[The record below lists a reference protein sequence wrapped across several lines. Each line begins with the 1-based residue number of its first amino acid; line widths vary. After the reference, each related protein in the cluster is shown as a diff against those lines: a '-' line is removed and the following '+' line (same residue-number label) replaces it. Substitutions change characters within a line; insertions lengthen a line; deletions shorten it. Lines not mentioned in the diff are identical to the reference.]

1 LLAGWA
7 SVADPVPDNPHHA
20 AVLLID
26 VINDFDFSDADS
38 LLKQAVPAAQAIK
51 RLRVEAQKLGVPVV
65 YVNDNFGLW
74 HSERAK
80 IVEHCRGSRSKG
92 RAVVDLLA
100 PEADDYF
107 VIKPRHS
114 GFYATNLPVLLP
126 HLKARR
132 LVLTGFATDICVLF
146 TANDAYMRN
155 YALWVPEDC
164 TAASTQARTREAVQ
178 LMGKVV
184 KAETRPTGALAL
196 EDWLRTAKDSF

>member
-1 LLAGWA
+1 
-7 SVADPVPDNPHHA
+7 VADPVPDNPHHA

-38 LLKQAVPAAQAIK
+38 LLKQAIPAAQAIK
-51 RLRVEAQKLGVPVV
+51 RLRAEAQKLGVPVV

-80 IVEHCRGSRSKG
+80 IVEHCRSSKSKG

-100 PEADDYF
+100 PETDDYF

-164 TAASTQARTREAVQ
+164 TAASTPERTREAVQ
-178 LMGKVV
+178 LMSKVV
-184 KAETRPTGALAL
+184 KAETRATGALAL

>member
-1 LLAGWA
+1 
-7 SVADPVPDNPHHA
+7 VADTVPDNPRHA

-26 VINDFDFSDADS
+26 VINDFDFSEADS
-38 LLKQAVPAAQAIK
+38 LLAQAIPAARAIRK
-51 RLRVEAQKLGVPVV
+51 LRGDAQKLDVPVV

-80 IVEHCRGSRSKG
+80 IVEHCRRAGSKG
-92 RAVVDLLA
+92 REVVDILA
-100 PEADDYF
+100 PEPDDYF

-132 LVLTGFATDICVLF
+132 LVVTGFATDICVLF

-155 YALWVPEDC
+155 YALWVPTDC
-164 TAASTQARTREAVQ
+164 TAASTRERTGEAIE
-178 LMGKVV
+178 LMAKVV
-184 KAETRPTGALAL
+184 KAETRPTGELPLA
-196 EDWLRTAKDSF
+196 DWLRTAKDSF

>member
-1 LLAGWA
+1 
-7 SVADPVPDNPHHA
+7 VADPVPDNPHHA

-38 LLKQAVPAAQAIK
+38 LLKQAIPAARAI
-51 RLRVEAQKLGVPVV
+51 RNLRAEAQKLGVPVI

-80 IVEHCRGSRSKG
+80 IVEHCRSPASKG
-92 RAVVDLLA
+92 RAVLDLLE
-100 PEADDYF
+100 PEPDDYF

-155 YALWVPEDC
+155 YALWVPQDC
-164 TAASTQARTREAVQ
+164 TAASTPQRTREAVE

-184 KAETRPTGALAL
+184 KAETKPVDTLALA
-196 EDWLRTAKDSF
+196 DWLASAKDEF

>member
-1 LLAGWA
+1 M
-7 SVADPVPDNPHHA
+7 ADPIPDNPHHA

-26 VINDFDFSDADS
+26 VINDFDFSEADS
-38 LLKQAVPAAQAIK
+38 LLEQAIPAAEAIR
-51 RLRVEAQKLGVPVV
+51 RLRTGAQKLGIPVV

-80 IVEHCRGSRSKG
+80 IVEHCRRPESHG

-100 PEADDYF
+100 PEPNDYF

-164 TAASTQARTREAVQ
+164 TAASTSERTREAIQ

-184 KAETRPTGALAL
+184 KAETRATGVLALA
-196 EDWLRTAKDSF
+196 DWLREAPDEF